1 MFQAKVWPA
10 SVGKV
15 HQNEQQT
22 KSRNRNLT
30 QKFFFES
37 IGTKIVK
44 IFLKTKFY
52 ISILYFFGEI
62 RRRIYYQQNGSF
74 RRKIDGD
81 QVIHS
86 SSLKGFKI
94 SLYDRNLGIV
104 TFSLSTTK
112 LNRCFILPLADSN
125 FM

>member
-22 KSRNRNLT
+22 KSRNKNLT
-30 QKFFFES
+30 QIFFES

-52 ISILYFFGEI
+52 ISILYFSEK
-62 RRRIYYQQNGSF
+62 QE
-74 RRKIDGD
+74 D
-81 QVIHS
+81 
-86 SSLKGFKI
+86 
-94 SLYDRNLGIV
+94 
-104 TFSLSTTK
+104 
-112 LNRCFILPLADSN
+112 
-125 FM
+125 